1 MKNCTLVIM
10 AAGIGSRYGK
20 GIKQLEVVG
29 PSGELIID
37 YSIYAAKRAGFN
49 KVVFIIREDI
59 EKEFREAIGD
69 RIQDQIKV
77 EYVFQDINN
86 LPGGLHK
93 PADRTKPWGTGQ
105 AVLACKG
112 IVNEPFVVINADDY
126 YGDMAFEK
134 VYEFLCQ
141 AKDGLEKPEYCM
153 VGFQLGNTLSENG
166 SVTRGVCQV
175 SENHQLV
182 DVIETT
188 GIHEEDGKIVSDLD
202 NPLTHK
208 ELVSMNMWGFTPDI
222 FEVLE
227 NKFIDFLQGLSSDD
241 IKSEYLLPN
250 IVDQLLKAGKCNVTV
265 LTSSDRWFGVTY
277 HEDKDFVVNS
287 ILQLI
292 ENDVYPKDL
301 YK

>member
-59 EKEFREAIGD
+59 ENEFKEAIGN
-69 RIQDQIKV
+69 RIQNEIDV
-77 EYVFQDINN
+77 EYVFQDMNN
-86 LPGGLHK
+86 LPDGLHK
-93 PADRTKPWGTGQ
+93 PAERTKPWGTGH
-105 AVLACKG
+105 AVLACKD
-112 IVNEPFVVINADDY
+112 IVHEPFVVINADDY

-134 VYEFLCQ
+134 VYEFLCN
-141 AKDGLEKPEYCM
+141 AKEGLEKPEYCM
-153 VGFQLGNTLSENG
+153 VGFRLGNTLSENG

-175 SENHQLV
+175 DSSNQLV

-188 GIHEEDGKIVSDLD
+188 GIFEENGELKSDLN
-202 NPLTHK
+202 NPLSK
-208 ELVSMNMWGFTPDI
+208 DDLVSMNMWGFTPDI
-222 FEVLE
+222 FDVLE
-227 NKFIDFLQGLSSDD
+227 EKFVDFLNSLKPGD

-250 IVDQLLKAGKCNVTV
+250 IVDQLLKSGKCNVTV

-277 HEDKDFVVNS
+277 HEDKEYVVNS

-292 ENDVYPKDL
+292 ENGVYPEQL
-301 YK
+301 YE